1 MITTIEKPTDYR
13 HFLLGIVFFALF
25 EIVWWSISPVF
36 FALECVLPPVFVVI
50 GEKLLKLA
58 AFYYLFCKATVWDIQ
73 WKHLL
78 AVLLLYAVIQLL
90 AYLSLFSDSFDHL
103 YGDSIYDISNLT
115 MWKIRL
121 WSWVITTLV
130 IMSFLWWNVDASE
143 PGTESGTMDTTNRY
157 LCGGML
163 FFLTFRLVLFSV
175 DYVANSYWPYTYH
188 PVLLDCVFY
197 PLLLAIAAAAIYLII
212 CKKMVVPPL
221 AVLLALLALFVFTKW
236 FLPNIVFQHYFKL
249 EPTDDFY
256 FHFFTNVSGVCYCAV
271 FLTAFYLYRK
281 SELDAPTSPAPVAS
295 QISDC
300 DGE

>member
-1 MITTIEKPTDYR
+1 MITPIEKPSDYR

-25 EIVWWSISPVF
+25 EIVWWSISPFF
-36 FALECVLPPVFVVI
+36 FALECVMPPVFVVI

-58 AFYYLFCKATVWDIQ
+58 AFYYMFCKATVWDIQ
-73 WKHLL
+73 WKHLIIVV
-78 AVLLLYAVIQLL
+78 ALYAAVQLL
-90 AYLSLFSDSFDHL
+90 GYLTLFSDFFDNHYL
-103 YGDSIYDISNLT
+103 MKDYDISNLT
-115 MWKIRL
+115 LRKVRL

-130 IMSFLWWNVDASE
+130 IMSFLWWNFVASE
-143 PGTESGTMDTTNRY
+143 SGSESDTIDTTNRY

-163 FFLTFRLVLFSV
+163 FFLTFHFVLFSV
-175 DYVANSYWPYTYH
+175 NNVANSYWLYTYH

-236 FLPNIVFQHYFKL
+236 FLPNIVFDHYSKL

-256 FHFFTNVSGVCYCAV
+256 VHFFTNVSYVCYFAV
-271 FLTAFYLYRK
+271 ALTALYLYRK
-281 SELDAPTSPAPVAS
+281 GKLDAPAL
-295 QISDC
+295 
-300 DGE
+300 